1 MSTPE
6 RPLTDE
12 TLMRFA
18 DGDLPAGEHAVIAG
32 LIASR
37 PEERARLRAYSF
49 TREELPRAYAK
60 ALDVPSELLTRCL
73 PPAERRLRWS
83 RPVWALPGWPVPAI
97 AALAAA
103 CVGVVTASLFL
114 QQRPEHSEFSV
125 LFGVPPPAVVHALEA
140 TLTGE
145 DVAVGEGVRLQ
156 PVMTFASRSGKWCRQ
171 VQFSVGNEIRA
182 DAIACRSA
190 GTWKIAVASAERR
203 RPLYPEAGLDYKPA
217 GAVDAVADMRD
228 QIIDGNILAPAEER
242 RLIATE
248 RWQRAP

>member
-60 ALDVPSELLTRCL
+60 ALDVPSELIRRCL
-73 PPAERRLRWS
+73 PPVERRLRWP
-83 RPVWALPGWPVPAI
+83 RLAWAFPGWPVPAL

-103 CVGVVTASLFL
+103 CVGVVTASFFL
-114 QQRPEHSEFSV
+114 QQRPQHSEFSV

-140 TLTGE
+140 TFTGE
-145 DVAVGEGVRLQ
+145 EVAVGEGVRVQ
-156 PVMTFASRSGKWCRQ
+156 PVMTFAARSGKWCRQ
-171 VQFSVGNEIRA
+171 IQLSVGNEIRA
-182 DAIACRSA
+182 DAIACRTA
-190 GTWKIAVASAERR
+190 GTWRIAIASAERR
-203 RPLYPEAGLDYKPA
+203 RPLQPQPGLDYKPA
-217 GAVDAVADMRD
+217 GSVDAVADMRD
-228 QIIDGNILAPAEER
+228 QIIDGNILTPADER

-248 RWQRAP
+248 QWQRRP